1 MALSNERIIERL
13 QEKFNT
19 ELISSEISYDLLS
32 IEVKRDAVLDIIR
45 YLKEDKELN
54 FIFLTDLTGVHYPDF
69 PDGEKLGVIYHLHN
83 LVDNVRLRVKAL
95 FPKESPFIESLTPVY
110 SGANWME
117 RETYD
122 FFGIE
127 FKHHPGLKR
136 ILNVDDLGYFPL
148 RKEFALEDPTRDD
161 KDDRFFG
168 RGQL

>member
-1 MALSNERIIERL
+1 MALSNDRILERL
-13 QEKFNT
+13 KEKFPT
-19 ELISSEISYDLLS
+19 ELVSSEMSYDILS
-32 IEVKRDAVLDIIR
+32 VSVNRDNILEVIR
-45 YLKEDKELN
+45 FLKEDTELN
-54 FIFLTDLTGVHYPDF
+54 FLFLTDLTGVHYPDE
-69 PDGEKLGVIYHLHN
+69 PGGEKLGVVYHLHN
-83 LVDNVRLRVKAL
+83 LFENVRIRIKTL
-95 FPKESPFIESLTPVY
+95 FPKESPFVESMTGLY

-127 FKHHPGLKR
+127 FKHHPNLIR
-136 ILNVDDLGYFPL
+136 ILNVDDLGFFPL